1 MELNMCKL
9 VLVVTCC
16 DLRQVYT
23 AIALAFISRV
33 ELVDYAVDGEGGSAE
48 ILVWGDG
55 NGEYGL
61 KIWRIKPSDPMIC

>member
-16 DLRQVYT
+16 DLCQVYT

-33 ELVDYAVDGEGGSAE
+33 KLVDYAVNRDP
-48 ILVWGDG
+48 

-61 KIWRIKPSDPMIC
+61 KIGKIKPSDPIIC